1 MLISACSIVPESIRT
16 ADDAV
21 LVSFVDAKN
30 SSHVIQ
36 DKMARWGG
44 VIAKVENKKEFTVLE
59 VVNVELNSAAKPKS
73 INESAGRFRLYY
85 KGLLDPMIYQK
96 GKDVTAVGMIG
107 TSEDGKIGEL
117 EYQFPVLNV
126 TGIYLWKEVQRINVR
141 VKSDPFMDPYFNPYR
156 GHMYPYSHS
165 KTIIIKKPAKKSK

>member
-1 MLISACSIVPESIRT
+1 
-16 ADDAV
+16 
-21 LVSFVDAKN
+21 
-30 SSHVIQ
+30 
-36 DKMARWGG
+36 
-44 VIAKVENKKEFTVLE
+44 
-59 VVNVELNSAAKPKS
+59 
-73 INESAGRFRLYY
+73 
-85 KGLLDPMIYQK
+85 MIYQK